1 MDDELKPTLFDE
13 QLQSKELQILKT
25 SIPYLQEPQQK
36 NLAIFA
42 KILELQ
48 KTIHFFENDSSSLN
62 ICSMENPEENV
73 VNMLND
79 IRPYCNEK
87 EAENLDS
94 FINMFHT
101 VNLITGCAG
110 CRIIPDRFKNSSH
123 IAAESTNNGR
133 CRKRD
138 YCVWLS

>member
-1 MDDELKPTLFDE
+1 MHSFFSDAYIERKRVTTGFYGRRTETNTFDE

-94 FINMFHT
+94 FINMFQ
-101 VNLITGCAG
+101 LFSAYDLLF
-110 CRIIPDRFKNSSH
+110 R
-123 IAAESTNNGR
+123 
-133 CRKRD
+133 
-138 YCVWLS
+138 

>member
-62 ICSMENPEENV
+62 IRSMENPEENV

-94 FINMFHT
+94 FINMFQ
-101 VNLITGCAG
+101 LFSAYDLLF
-110 CRIIPDRFKNSSH
+110 R
-123 IAAESTNNGR
+123 
-133 CRKRD
+133 
-138 YCVWLS
+138 

>member
-48 KTIHFFENDSSSLN
+48 KTIHFFENDS
-62 ICSMENPEENV
+62 
-73 VNMLND
+73 NMLND

-94 FINMFHT
+94 FINMFQ
-101 VNLITGCAG
+101 LFSAYDLLF
-110 CRIIPDRFKNSSH
+110 R
-123 IAAESTNNGR
+123 
-133 CRKRD
+133 
-138 YCVWLS
+138 

>member
-79 IRPYCNEK
+79 IHTATKKRRKILIPLSICSS
-87 EAENLDS
+87 S
-94 FINMFHT
+94 FPHT
-101 VNLITGCAG
+101 TYYSADQEVSNGHFRFIKTGKYG
-110 CRIIPDRFKNSSH
+110 KYFP
-123 IAAESTNNGR
+123 
-133 CRKRD
+133 
-138 YCVWLS
+138 

>member
-48 KTIHFFENDSSSLN
+48 KTIHFFENDSSSLKKRRKILIPLS
-62 ICSMENPEENV
+62 ICSS
-73 VNMLND
+73 
-79 IRPYCNEK
+79 
-87 EAENLDS
+87 S
-94 FINMFHT
+94 FPHT
-101 VNLITGCAG
+101 TYYSADQEVSNGHFRFIKTGKYG
-110 CRIIPDRFKNSSH
+110 KYFP
-123 IAAESTNNGR
+123 
-133 CRKRD
+133 
-138 YCVWLS
+138 

>member
-48 KTIHFFENDSSSLN
+48 KTIHFFENDSSSRN

-94 FINMFHT
+94 FINMFQ
-101 VNLITGCAG
+101 LFSAYDLLF
-110 CRIIPDRFKNSSH
+110 R
-123 IAAESTNNGR
+123 
-133 CRKRD
+133 
-138 YCVWLS
+138 

>member
-48 KTIHFFENDSSSLN
+48 KTIHIF
-62 ICSMENPEENV
+62 
-73 VNMLND
+73 
-79 IRPYCNEK
+79 
-87 EAENLDS
+87 
-94 FINMFHT
+94 
-101 VNLITGCAG
+101 
-110 CRIIPDRFKNSSH
+110 
-123 IAAESTNNGR
+123 
-133 CRKRD
+133 
-138 YCVWLS
+138 